1 MHVFIGKDPDR
12 YKDVVESIK
21 RVSNVPWG
29 VDEEYNP
36 YDPPVYLIYT
46 YAKGEDEDDSCLVNS
61 SSEPDESL
69 ESTKETFVKVL
80 SILHPR
86 EKLSDVLDKGDYI
99 GAVETD
105 EKWVIAIVKFDGD
118 QFIGA
123 DVIDASDVISVNLL
137 SLDTGEKIKW
147 HKEGQ

>member
-1 MHVFIGKDPDR
+1 MYACFIGKDPDR

-21 RVSNVPWG
+21 EFPMVHG

-36 YDPPVYLIYT
+36 DDPPVYLIYT
-46 YAKGEDEDDSCLVNS
+46 YKEDEDDSCLVNS

-105 EKWVIAIVKFDGD
+105 EEWVIAIVKFDGD

-137 SLDTGEKIKW
+137 SLDTGEKIEW

>member
-1 MHVFIGKDPDR
+1 
-12 YKDVVESIK
+12 
-21 RVSNVPWG
+21 
-29 VDEEYNP
+29 
-36 YDPPVYLIYT
+36 
-46 YAKGEDEDDSCLVNS
+46 
-61 SSEPDESL
+61 
-69 ESTKETFVKVL
+69 
-80 SILHPR
+80 LHPR

-105 EKWVIAIVKFDGD
+105 EKWVIAIVEFDGD

-147 HKEGQ
+147 HKEGE